1 MTQNSTNPGKLKKFS
16 IKDIDLGFL
25 KLDLTTK
32 SNFLDLLMFHI
43 SSNKPLNFK
52 KFNTFIGI
60 SRPQWDNFKLRY
72 KDEFKFDM

>member
-1 MTQNSTNPGKLKKFS
+1 MAAQSSKLGKLKKLS
-16 IKDIDLGFL
+16 LKDIDLSFL

-43 SSNKPLNFK
+43 SMNKPLNFK

-60 SRPQWDNFKLRY
+60 SRPQWDNFKLKY